1 MLSIP
6 PNSKVYLSTTS
17 VDFRKQIPGLKKWVQ
32 NEMKKD
38 PFSGAYFIFLARN
51 RKSIKIIHFDGQGM
65 CLYWKK
71 LSSGTYKKWVKL
83 HEVTSNYAQVKSV
96 EAQVILMNGN
106 SQNLNIPRNWKD
118 FQ

>member
-6 PNSKVYLSTTS
+6 PNSKVYLSTTP
-17 VDFRKQIPGLKKWVQ
+17 VDFRKQIPSLKKWIQ

-38 PFSGAYFIFLARN
+38 PISGAYFIFFARN
-51 RKSIKIIHFDGQGM
+51 RKSIKIVHFDGQGM

-71 LSSGTYKKWVKL
+71 LSNGTYKKWFKL
-83 HEVTSNYAQVKSV
+83 HEASSVYTKLKSL

-106 SQNLNIPRNWKD
+106 SQNLEIPCNWRD
-118 FQ
+118 LQ